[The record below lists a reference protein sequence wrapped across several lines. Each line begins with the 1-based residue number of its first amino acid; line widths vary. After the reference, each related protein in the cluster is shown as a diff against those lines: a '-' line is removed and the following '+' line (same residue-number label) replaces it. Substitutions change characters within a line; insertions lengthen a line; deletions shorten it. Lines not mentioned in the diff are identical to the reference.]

1 MTEQAGTASPALSVR
16 GYADGD
22 AAAWEGLVA
31 RSCNGTFLHT
41 RSFITYH
48 RDRFADRSLVVEDRR
63 GKIVGVL
70 PAAQDLADAELVA
83 SHPGLTYG
91 GVVHDGS
98 LRGAPMISALE
109 LAAAHYR
116 DQGYRRLRYKAIPTI
131 YHSQPA
137 DDDLYALFRL
147 GARRYR
153 CDLSATIDLGNRAKP
168 ASSRAQR
175 RRRAEA
181 AGVTIEVDW
190 GEIEG
195 FWRVLEENLARR
207 HGAAPVHSLDEINML
222 YERFPDDIMLVAA
235 KIGDTV
241 VGGTILFSAGPV
253 LHSQYTATSEQGRA
267 TFAVDPVYDSA
278 IELGVKRGSRYFD
291 FGTSTVDEGK
301 ALNQDLYQ
309 FKVSF
314 GAGGAVYDHY
324 ELELR

>member
-1 MTEQAGTASPALSVR
+1 MNEQAGAARPALSVR
-16 GYADGD
+16 GYDEGD
-22 AAAWEGLVA
+22 AATWEGLVA

-41 RSFITYH
+41 RRFTTYH
-48 RDRFADRSLVVEDRR
+48 RDRFADRSLVIEDRR

-70 PAAQDLADAELVA
+70 PAAQDRADPELVA

-116 DQGYRRLRYKAIPTI
+116 DLGYRRLRYKAIPAI

-137 DDDLYALFRL
+137 EDDLYALFRL

-153 CDLSATIDLGNRAKP
+153 CDLSATVDLGSRGKV

-175 RRRAEA
+175 RRKAEA

-190 GEIEG
+190 NEIAG

-207 HGAAPVHSLDEINML
+207 HGAAPVHSLEEIGML
-222 YERFPDDIMLVAA
+222 YERFPEDIVLVAA

-241 VGGTILFSAGPV
+241 VGGTVLFSAGPV
-253 LHSQYTATSEQGRA
+253 LHSQYTATSERGRA
-267 TFAVDPVYDSA
+267 SFAVDPIYDSA
-278 IELGVKRGSRYFD
+278 IELGIKRGSRYFD
-291 FGTSTVDEGK
+291 FGTSTVDEGMT
-301 ALNQDLYQ
+301 LNQDLYQ

-324 ELELR
+324 ELELG

>member
-1 MTEQAGTASPALSVR
+1 MTEQPAPGLTVR
-16 GYADGD
+16 AYGEAD

-41 RSFITYH
+41 RLFISYH
-48 RDRFADRSLVVEDRR
+48 RDRFADRSLVIEDRR
-63 GKIVGVL
+63 GKVVGVL
-70 PAAQDLADAELVA
+70 PAAQDRADPELVA

-98 LRGAPMISALE
+98 LRGAAMISALG
-109 LAAAHYR
+109 LAAGHYR
-116 DQGYRRLRYKAIPTI
+116 DLGYRRLRYKAIPSI
-131 YHSQPA
+131 YHGEPA
-137 DDDLYALFRL
+137 EDDLYALFRL

-153 CDLSATIDLGNRAKP
+153 CDLSATIDLANRGKT

-175 RRRAEA
+175 RRKAEA
-181 AGVTIEVDW
+181 AGVTIEVTW
-190 GEIEG
+190 EEIAG

-235 KIGDTV
+235 KVGDTV
-241 VGGTILFSAGPV
+241 VGGTVLFSAGPV

-267 TFAVDPVYDSA
+267 TFAVDPIYDRA
-278 IELGVKRGSRYFD
+278 IELGLKRGSRYFD
-291 FGTSTVDEGK
+291 FGTSTVDEGRT
-301 ALNQDLYQ
+301 LNQDLYQ

-324 ELELR
+324 ELDLSQPG